1 MNRTFVIQS
10 TLLTG
15 ELKYTYN
22 PDGLLIGFHVEAELS
37 AESLTKILQNL
48 PLTQS
53 QFDFL
58 VESRRKAGTLKSVI
72 ELKETYDFDRF
83 YAAYPRKLA
92 KADAQK
98 AFQKLKD
105 FEQIKATEQ
114 IKAYKKQCDKDKVSY
129 LYPATYLNSRRWDDE

>member
-10 TLLTG
+10 TLLDG
-15 ELKYTYN
+15 ELRYTYN
-22 PDGLLIGFHVEAELS
+22 GAGFLIGFHVEAEIS
-37 AESLTKILQNL
+37 AEALTKVLQNL

-53 QFDFL
+53 QFNVL

-72 ELKETYDFDRF
+72 ELKEIYDFHRF
-83 YAAYPRKLA
+83 YAAYPRKVA

-98 AFQKLKD
+98 AFAKLKD
-105 FEQIKATEQ
+105 FEQVKATEQ